1 MGVQSTGGG
10 RAGRTEPNGVSGHAV
25 HSDVHVQLSPAP
37 ATSSLARVRA
47 RTLRELAAGILPRSV
62 LFVRGPRS
70 RRRRR
75 IALTFDDGPDAMT
88 HRYIDVLAR
97 LGVRATF
104 FLVGE
109 NVARAPELAR
119 EYVRRGHEVGGHGW
133 THESFAAMPASR
145 LAEELARTR
154 AVLPPAASVRPL
166 VRPPRGSLSAR
177 ALLQIATA
185 GYTTVLWS
193 RDSDDCRS
201 SDPHTIARRLAPE
214 AVRNGDVVL
223 LHEMQ
228 PWTLEALPPVVSAL
242 RRRGWELV
250 TLTELL
256 G

>member
-1 MGVQSTGGG
+1 M
-10 RAGRTEPNGVSGHAV
+10 RAHA
-25 HSDVHVQLSPAP
+25 
-37 ATSSLARVRA
+37 
-47 RTLRELAAGILPRSV
+47 LRELAARLVPRSV
-62 LFVRGPRS
+62 LFLRGPRN

-75 IALTFDDGPDAMT
+75 IALTFDDGPDVMT
-88 HRYIDVLAR
+88 HRYLDALGQ

-133 THESFAAMPASR
+133 THESFAAMPPTR

-154 AVLPPAASVRPL
+154 AILPSPPRGRPL

-177 ALLQIATA
+177 ALVQIAAA

-201 SDPHTIARRLAPE
+201 TDPHAIARRLAPE
-214 AVRNGDVVL
+214 VVRNGDVVL

-228 PWTLEALPPVVSAL
+228 PWTLEALPPAVSAL
-242 RRRGWELV
+242 RRGGWELV
-250 TLTELL
+250 TLTELVD
-256 G
+256 